1 MCIRDS
7 PCEGLMILL
16 AEGLVPLREVVALL
30 HLEPFEG
37 LDELHGVLA
46 APEPGLLH
54 ADPEGIDALEV
65 RLHVAVRKRPGRVDL
80 LEAGRRILEEVLV
93 ERGVEHAFEDGNIP
107 VDADEALTLAA
118 QGGNIDGNRDRPVAG
133 ELVLLGE
140 AEIEALRHEGNA
152 LRAEEDPEEAVEATG
167 DL

>member
-1 MCIRDS
+1 EFPR
-7 PCEGLMILL
+7 EGLMILL
-16 AEGLVPLREVVALL
+16 AQGLVALREVVALL
-30 HLEPFEG
+30 HLEALEG

-46 APEPGLLH
+46 AAEAGLLH
-54 ADPEGIDALEV
+54 ADLEGIDALVV

-80 LEAGRRILEEVLV
+80 LQAGRRVLEEVLV
-93 ERGVEHAFEDGNIP
+93 GRGVEHAFEDGDIP

-140 AEIEALRHEGNA
+140 AEIEALRHEGDA
-152 LRAEEDPEEAVEATG
+152 LRAEEDAEEAVEAAG
-167 DL
+167 YLGE